1 MRLNR
6 RSLAGLLLAC
16 VLGLGIGWLARKW
29 APPPAIRPVPVSA
42 AGAVQDLLKLELPD
56 LAGRPQ
62 ALAQWRGRPLLI
74 NFWASWCGPCLE
86 EMPLLDEVARQEGLS
101 GVQVLGIA
109 RDSAANVSAYARAHP
124 TSYPLL
130 IATEPV
136 VDLFAALGNPA
147 QGLPFSLLVAA
158 NGEVLSLRLGAF
170 QDAELRGLLATHSVA
185 NGSKMR

>member
-1 MRLNR
+1 MRLNK
-6 RSLAGLLLAC
+6 SLAGLLLAG
-16 VLGLGIGWLARKW
+16 VLGLAASWLAREW
-29 APPPAIRPVPVSA
+29 APAPAVRLVPASA
-42 AGAVQDLLKLELPD
+42 AGALQDLLKLELPD
-56 LAGRPQ
+56 AAGQPQ
-62 ALAQWRGRPLLI
+62 VLAQWRGRPLLI

-86 EMPLLDEVARQEGLS
+86 EMPLLDEIARQQGVT

-124 TSYPLL
+124 ASYPLL
-130 IATEPV
+130 MANDAV

-158 NGEVLSLRLGAF
+158 NGEVLSVRLGAF